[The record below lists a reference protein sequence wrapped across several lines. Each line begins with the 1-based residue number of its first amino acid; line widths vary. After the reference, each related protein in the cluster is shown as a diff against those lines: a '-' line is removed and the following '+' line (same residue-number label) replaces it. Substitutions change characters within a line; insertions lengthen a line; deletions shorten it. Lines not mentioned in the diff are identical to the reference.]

1 MAYTPTT
8 WVTGDTI
15 TATKLNKLEQG
26 VANAGGGNGGT
37 VFYEVTTT
45 NFPSSSNAI
54 GWFAYIKKSGNA
66 YSPANML
73 SSIALPIT
81 VYGNQTGCWFSE
93 VSIPTLEDYYLGFS
107 LASGVTLT
115 ASTGGL
121 SSTPIATPAGNI
133 YLVTG
138 DFTATFNGWA

>member
-8 WVTGDTI
+8 WATGDTV

-45 NFPSSSNAI
+45 NFPSSINTV
-54 GWFAYIKKSGNA
+54 GWFVYIKKSGNT
-66 YSPANML
+66 YSFADML
-73 SSIALPIT
+73 SSNAQPIT

-93 VSIPTLEDYYLGFS
+93 VSVPALEDYYLGLS
-107 LASGVTLT
+107 LSSGVTLT

-121 SSTPIATPAGNI
+121 SSTRIATFSENV